1 MSARRKPTPS
11 YLPHSQSGRARAVWT
26 DSAGER
32 HQRLLPGPFDSA
44 ESRTAFARLQLE
56 LASAPLARP
65 VEGTA
70 GVSVNEV
77 LLAFLDH
84 AERHYRRDDGTQTHE
99 VDEYK
104 LVCRYVRPLYG
115 HSPAAE
121 FGPLALKAV
130 RQKFIDVGWCR
141 ALVNQRVG
149 RVRRVFKWAAAEELV
164 PVAVHQALAA
174 VQGLQRGRADVREA
188 APVEPV
194 PDEVVDATLPFLN
207 RHVRGMVAFQRL
219 TGCRPGEVCAVRM
232 SDIDTTGPVWLY
244 RPRQHKTAWRGKR
257 RTVAVGPKAQE
268 VLRAFATGEPG
279 DFLFSPARAVA
290 EFHAERAAK
299 RKTPRYPSHV
309 SRNARVRVSAPRRR
323 PAEVYNVNAY
333 GHAIARACDRAFP
346 PPVPSRQRDGESV
359 KAWWARLTIT
369 EREAV
374 KEWQAQHSW
383 HPNQLRH
390 TFASR
395 VRRDHGLEA
404 AQVLLGHARADVT
417 QVYAERDEKLAIS
430 VAASVG

>member
-1 MSARRKPTPS
+1 M
-11 YLPHSQSGRARAVWT
+11 
-26 DSAGER
+26 
-32 HQRLLPGPFDSA
+32 
-44 ESRTAFARLQLE
+44 
-56 LASAPLARP
+56 
-65 VEGTA
+65 
-70 GVSVNEV
+70 SVNEV

-104 LVCRYVRPLYG
+104 LVSRYVRKLYG
-115 HSPAAE
+115 HTPAAE
-121 FGPLALKAV
+121 FGPVALKAV
-130 RQKFIDVGWCR
+130 RQAFIDAGWCR
-141 ALVNQRVG
+141 SLVNQRVG
-149 RVRRVFKWAAAEELV
+149 RVRRIFKQAAAEELV
-164 PVAVHQALAA
+164 PVAVWQALTT
-174 VQGLQRGRADVREA
+174 VQGLQRGRGDVREA

-194 PDEVVDATLPFLN
+194 PDEVVEATLPFLS
-207 RHVRGMVAFQRL
+207 RHVRGMVAFQQL
-219 TGCRPGEVCAVRM
+219 TGCRPGEVCTVRM
-232 SDIDTTGPVWLY
+232 SDIDTTGQVWLY

-268 VLRAFATGEPG
+268 VLRAFATGKP
-279 DFLFSPARAVA
+279 DDYLFSPLRAVA
-290 EFHAERAAK
+290 EFHADRDAK

-309 SRNARVRVSAPRRR
+309 SRNARVRVQIPLRQ
-323 PAEVYNVNAY
+323 PAEVYDVNAY

-346 PPVPSRQRDGESV
+346 PPAPLRQREGESA
-359 KAWWARLTIT
+359 KAWWTRLNPA

-374 KEWQAQHSW
+374 KEWQAQHRW

-417 QVYAERDEKLAIS
+417 QVYAERDEKLAVT
-430 VAASVG
+430 VAAEIG